1 MNIST
6 LEEQIRSAEE
16 ILTKENES
24 LDKNN
29 RFKVSAFNSL
39 KEHLNDLR
47 KQLYDKQIRREKE
60 ILEVRFI
67 GEKAHNG
74 SLPLMLHAAL
84 SKGLAESLITLSTKV
99 RTPKKHADYVNQT
112 ELDLRLANIVSGS
125 TKFIL
130 SLEIQPD
137 LFGWSLSQNTLNQWF
152 NFFQSLDHPEQNQ
165 EIFSIMGNKGISSVK
180 FMLNAL
186 KSNNLDFELNWNS
199 HHNQNHYW
207 MGSSQKIEK
216 ALNFLNEL
224 EIQEPFICEIS
235 GIIQSLDRSGKI
247 TIINEDKK
255 IYRIRLEKSV
265 LSEIEKLRIN
275 QFLTLKVM
283 KNISTHPTFEKTI
296 ESYDFI
302 KIL

>member
-6 LEEQIRSAEE
+6 LEEQIYLAEE
-16 ILTKENES
+16 IIKKDSETLDEN
-24 LDKNN
+24 D
-29 RFKVSAFNSL
+29 RFKVASFNSF
-39 KEHLNDLR
+39 KDHLANLR
-47 KQLYDKQIRREKE
+47 KQLYDLQLRREKE

-74 SLPLMLHAAL
+74 SLPLILHAAL

-99 RTPKKHADYVNQT
+99 RTPKKHADYVNQS

-137 LFGWSLSQNTLNQWF
+137 LFGWSLSQNTLSQWF
-152 NFFQSLDHPEQNQ
+152 CFFESLDHPEENQ
-165 EIFSIMGNKGISSVK
+165 EVFSIMGNKGISSIK
-180 FMLNAL
+180 SMLNAL

-199 HHNQNHYW
+199 HLNKNHHW

-224 EIQEPFICEIS
+224 EIQEPLLCEIS
-235 GIIQSLDRSGKI
+235 GLIQSLDRSGKI
-247 TIINEDKK
+247 NIIDDNKK
-255 IYRIRLEKSV
+255 NYRIRLEKSV

-275 QFLTLKVM
+275 QYVTLRVM
-283 KNISTHPTFEKTI
+283 KHISHHPTFDKII
-296 ESYDFI
+296 ENYDFI
-302 KIL
+302 EII